1 MQAELYIEAI
11 RAARRLAPVSVAVLR
26 SIGKTPFTDVELI
39 RGSEVEIPRWAAE
52 VLEKMGYVEVKR
64 EVGSS
69 SDVNRI
75 RFAEEDHARRGG
87 LSISKIPGDFYIEV
101 GRIIREL
108 SEKIK
113 KGGSPSDIVEL
124 DRITRA
130 LDRIVS
136 IRLQKILMASIL
148 HSERSG
154 DFEKNLSFE
163 EKTLYRIIDSDV
175 KHWLRTVLGESY
187 GSVS

>member
-11 RAARRLAPVSVAVLR
+11 RAARRLAPVSVVVLR
-26 SIGKTPFTDVELI
+26 SVGRTPFTDVELI

-52 VLEKMGYVEVKR
+52 ALEGMGYVEIRR
-64 EVGSS
+64 EVGGS
-69 SDVNRI
+69 SDINRV

-101 GRIIREL
+101 GRIVREL
-108 SEKIK
+108 GEKIK
-113 KGGSPSDIVEL
+113 RGGSPSDIVEL

-130 LDRIVS
+130 LDRVVS

-154 DFEKNLSFE
+154 DFEKNLSYE
-163 EKTLYRIIDSDV
+163 EKALYRIIESDV
-175 KHWLRTVLGESY
+175 KHWLKTVLGDRY
-187 GSVS
+187 GGLS

>member
-1 MQAELYIEAI
+1 MLAEIYIEAV
-11 RAARRLAPVSVAVLR
+11 RAARKLAPVSVVVLR

-52 VLEKMGYVEVKR
+52 VLERMGYVEVKR
-64 EVGSS
+64 EVTGS
-69 SDVNRI
+69 SDVNRV
-75 RFAEEDHARRGG
+75 RFAEEDHARKGG

-101 GRIIREL
+101 DRILKEL
-108 SEKIK
+108 NDKIK

-124 DRITRA
+124 DRITKA
-130 LDRIVS
+130 LDKIVS

-163 EKTLYRIIDSDV
+163 ERALYRIVEDDA
-175 KHWLRTVLGESY
+175 KHWLKTVLGDGY
-187 GSVS
+187 GGIS